1 MYLVLTFRICKKC
14 ITDANLSR
22 RGKMK
27 ILLLFGLVA
36 LSKGDTYVPGTPGAP
51 WSPEVA
57 ATIR

>member
-1 MYLVLTFRICKKC
+1 
-14 ITDANLSR
+14 
-22 RGKMK
+22 MK

-57 ATIR
+57 ATIRLINFYLSFDIFVIFVKILNLSF

>member
-1 MYLVLTFRICKKC
+1 
-14 ITDANLSR
+14 
-22 RGKMK
+22 MK